1 MNLSARPQLLRL
13 SIMVIGSVLG
23 GCIVSAVS
31 QVTALPVPKF
41 GVTQQVTP
49 VLECAV
55 TKWSNIELL
64 QINTP
69 GQNNQQKTSFALDF
83 IQSEKFSRWEHESTS
98 RILQLEAGS
107 GTVLNNS
114 VIQLSESFTA
124 EANEYAP
131 LTGKV
136 SFKATKQK
144 TPRPGL
150 NHGVNGG
157 DYLVQISGQGTILAK
172 VKDNLGR
179 VFAQAGHPS
188 AKNPLSFYCDR
199 VASDSQ
205 N

>member
-13 SIMVIGSVLG
+13 SIIVIGSVAVS
-23 GCIVSAVS
+23 CICSAVS
-31 QVTALPVPKF
+31 RVTALPLPKF

-69 GQNNQQKTSFALDF
+69 GQNNQQQTSFALDF
-83 IQSEKFSRWEHESTS
+83 IQSQKFSRWEHESTS

-107 GTVLNNS
+107 GTVLTNS
-114 VIQLSESFTA
+114 LIQLFESFTA
-124 EANEYAP
+124 EPNEYAP
-131 LTGKV
+131 LTGKL

-144 TPRPGL
+144 TPHPGL
-150 NHGVNGG
+150 NQGVNGG